1 VRGARGQKED
11 LALLYM
17 NVPWLPIIYDLD
29 RNVAFNL
36 VEELFTL
43 IVVIVFAVVGSA
55 HHHND
60 ELRVLVHLSVADRG
74 LEQMAVFVDPGMEI
88 EGAFDRHTELTQS
101 MG

>member
-1 VRGARGQKED
+1 VWGTRGQKED

-17 NVPWLPIIYDLD
+17 NVTWLPIINNLD
-29 RNVAFNL
+29 RNVTLNL

-43 IVVIVFAVVGSA
+43 IVVIVFAVVGST

-60 ELRVLVHLSVADRG
+60 ELRVLIYLSVADRG
-74 LEQMAVFVDPGMEI
+74 LEQMAVFVDPGMKI